1 MAKILSF
8 LMSKKPQITQN
19 QQEDAG
25 SDMMAEIMK
34 NLDFSKL
41 MQPPV
46 EEAKIQEI
54 PDDQD
59 SIDSEKMFREM
70 IKNEGLGNNESLN
83 DDKIREISSWVSKYS
98 KDIAE
103 KGKIERVPPA
113 EKNSK
118 TETTSD
124 EKPKSVLPEA
134 G

>member
-1 MAKILSF
+1 
-8 LMSKKPQITQN
+8 MSSKPQITQS

-46 EEAKIQEI
+46 EEAKIKEI

-70 IKNEGLGNNESLN
+70 IKNEGLGNNESL
-83 DDKIREISSWVSKYS
+83 DDEKIREISSWVSKYS

-103 KGKIERVPPA
+103 KGKIERVAPA
-113 EKNSK
+113 ENENSK
-118 TETTSD
+118 TETTSN